1 MSYMGSGAIVAARSW
16 IMRKRLIV
24 LVAMLVLLSVAFA
37 SPAPEKVF
45 IEANGRTIPAVVTIP
60 AGEGPFPA
68 VVLNHGHGGS
78 KDENVGFIGVAEALA
93 DAGVASIRMDFP
105 GCGEST
111 SPFTLNT
118 LTNMEADSNA
128 AKDYLVANYPVDGD
142 RLGILGY
149 SMGGL
154 IAAEITERDGNPYKA
169 VMLLAG
175 ALVKIREL
183 APNLFGD
190 VAVYDALRAEA
201 MENGYATF
209 TNIYNTTLDLS
220 KEWFL
225 DLEAS
230 DGIASISGY
239 DGDVLIVYGDQDTMV
254 PASMNQKIIDVLP
267 DAEVVVVPGADHGYG
282 FYSDQ
287 PDVTALVEGSI
298 ATFFKNAL

>member
-1 MSYMGSGAIVAARSW
+1 MS
-16 IMRKRLIV
+16 KKLIV
-24 LVAMLVLLSVAFA
+24 LVALLALLTAAYA
-37 SPAPEKVF
+37 SSEKVS
-45 IEANGRTIPAVVTIP
+45 IEANGRLIPAVVTLP
-60 AGEGPFPA
+60 EGEGPFPA

-78 KDENVGFIGVAEALA
+78 KDENVGFIGVADALA
-93 DAGVASIRMDFP
+93 EAGIASIRMDFP

-111 SPFTLNT
+111 ESFKLNT
-118 LTNMEADSNA
+118 LTNMEADSDA
-128 AKDYLVANYPVDGD
+128 AKDYLVANYPVDGE

-154 IAAEITERDGNPYKA
+154 IASEITEREDNPYKA
-169 VMLLAG
+169 VALLAG
-175 ALVKIREL
+175 ALVKIEEL

-190 VAVYDALRAEA
+190 IAVYDALRSEA

-209 TNIYNTTLDLS
+209 TNIYETTLDLS

-230 DGIASISGY
+230 DGIKSISSY
-239 DGDVLIVYGDQDTMV
+239 EGDVLIVYGDKDTMV
-254 PASMNQKIIDVLP
+254 PDYMNQAIIDVLE

-298 ATFFKNAL
+298 AGFFKASL

>member
-1 MSYMGSGAIVAARSW
+1 MS
-16 IMRKRLIV
+16 KKLIV
-24 LVAMLVLLSVAFA
+24 LVALLALLTAAYA
-37 SPAPEKVF
+37 SSEKVS
-45 IEANGRTIPAVVTIP
+45 IEANGRLIPAVVTLP
-60 AGEGPFPA
+60 EGEGPFPA

-78 KDENVGFIGVAEALA
+78 KDENVGFIGVADALA
-93 DAGVASIRMDFP
+93 EAGIASIRMDFP

-111 SPFTLNT
+111 ESFKLNT
-118 LTNMEADSNA
+118 LTNMEADSDA
-128 AKDYLVANYPVDGD
+128 AKDYLVANYPVDGE

-154 IAAEITERDGNPYKA
+154 IASEITEREDNPYKA
-169 VMLLAG
+169 VALLAG
-175 ALVKIREL
+175 ALVKIEEL

-190 VAVYDALRAEA
+190 IAVYDALRSEA

-209 TNIYNTTLDLS
+209 TNIYETTLDLS

-230 DGIASISGY
+230 DGIKSISGY
-239 DGDVLIVYGDQDTMV
+239 EGDVLIVYGDKDTMV
-254 PASMNQKIIDVLP
+254 PDYMNQAIIDVLE

-298 ATFFKNAL
+298 AGFFKASL

>member
-1 MSYMGSGAIVAARSW
+1 MS
-16 IMRKRLIV
+16 KKLIV
-24 LVAMLVLLSVAFA
+24 LVALLALLTAAYA
-37 SPAPEKVF
+37 SSEKVS
-45 IEANGRTIPAVVTIP
+45 IEANGRLIPAVVTLP
-60 AGEGPFPA
+60 EGEGPFPA

-78 KDENVGFIGVAEALA
+78 KDENVGFIGVADALA
-93 DAGVASIRMDFP
+93 EAGIASIRMDFP

-111 SPFTLNT
+111 ESFKLNT
-118 LTNMEADSNA
+118 LTNMEADSDA
-128 AKDYLVANYPVDGD
+128 AKDYLVANYPVDGE

-154 IAAEITERDGNPYKA
+154 IAAEITERDDNPYKA
-169 VMLLAG
+169 VALLAG
-175 ALVKIREL
+175 ALVKIEEL

-190 VAVYDALRAEA
+190 IAVYDALRSEA

-209 TNIYNTTLDLS
+209 TNIYETTLDLS

-230 DGIASISGY
+230 DGIKSISGY
-239 DGDVLIVYGDQDTMV
+239 EGDVLIVYGDKDTMV
-254 PASMNQKIIDVLP
+254 PDYMNQAIIDVLE

-298 ATFFKNAL
+298 AGFFKASL

>member
-1 MSYMGSGAIVAARSW
+1 MS
-16 IMRKRLIV
+16 KKLIV
-24 LVAMLVLLSVAFA
+24 LVALLALLTAAYA
-37 SPAPEKVF
+37 SSEKVS
-45 IEANGRTIPAVVTIP
+45 IEANGRLIPAVVTLP
-60 AGEGPFPA
+60 EGEGPFPA

-78 KDENVGFIGVAEALA
+78 KDENVGFIGVADALA
-93 DAGVASIRMDFP
+93 EAGIASIRMDFP

-111 SPFTLNT
+111 ESFKLNT
-118 LTNMEADSNA
+118 LTNMEADSDA
-128 AKDYLVANYPVDGD
+128 AKDYLVANYPVDGE

-154 IAAEITERDGNPYKA
+154 IAAEITEREDNPYKA
-169 VMLLAG
+169 VALLAG
-175 ALVKIREL
+175 ALVKIEEL

-190 VAVYDALRAEA
+190 IAVYDALRSEA

-209 TNIYNTTLDLS
+209 TNIYETTLDLS

-230 DGIASISGY
+230 DGIKSISGY
-239 DGDVLIVYGDQDTMV
+239 EGDVLIVYGDKDTMV
-254 PASMNQKIIDVLP
+254 PDYMNQAIIDVLE

-298 ATFFKNAL
+298 AGFFKASL

>member
-1 MSYMGSGAIVAARSW
+1 MSKKI
-16 IMRKRLIV
+16 IV
-24 LVAMLVLLSVAFA
+24 LVALLALLTAAYA
-37 SPAPEKVF
+37 SSEKVS
-45 IEANGRTIPAVVTIP
+45 IEANGRLIPAVVTLP
-60 AGEGPFPA
+60 EGEGPFPA

-78 KDENVGFIGVAEALA
+78 KDENVGFIGVADALA
-93 DAGVASIRMDFP
+93 EAGIASIRMDFP

-111 SPFTLNT
+111 ESFKLNT
-118 LTNMEADSNA
+118 LTNMEADSDA
-128 AKDYLVANYPVDGD
+128 AKDYLVANYPVDGE

-154 IAAEITERDGNPYKA
+154 IAAEITEKEDNPYKA
-169 VMLLAG
+169 VALLAG
-175 ALVKIREL
+175 ALVKIEEL

-190 VAVYDALRAEA
+190 IAVYDALRSEA

-209 TNIYNTTLDLS
+209 TNIYETTLDLS

-230 DGIASISGY
+230 DGIKSISGY
-239 DGDVLIVYGDQDTMV
+239 EGDVLIVYGDKDTMV
-254 PASMNQKIIDVLP
+254 PDYMNQAIIDVLE

-298 ATFFKNAL
+298 AGFFKASL

>member
-1 MSYMGSGAIVAARSW
+1 MSKKI
-16 IMRKRLIV
+16 IV
-24 LVAMLVLLSVAFA
+24 LVALLALLTAAYA
-37 SPAPEKVF
+37 SSEKVS
-45 IEANGRTIPAVVTIP
+45 IEANGRLIPAVVTLP
-60 AGEGPFPA
+60 EGEGPFPA

-78 KDENVGFIGVAEALA
+78 KDENVGFIGVADALA
-93 DAGVASIRMDFP
+93 EAGIASIRMDFP

-111 SPFTLNT
+111 ESFKLNT
-118 LTNMEADSNA
+118 LTNMEADSDA
-128 AKDYLVANYPVDGD
+128 AKDYLVANYPVDGE

-154 IAAEITERDGNPYKA
+154 IASEITEKEDNPYKA
-169 VMLLAG
+169 VALLAG
-175 ALVKIREL
+175 ALVKIEEL

-190 VAVYDALRAEA
+190 IAVYDALRSEA

-209 TNIYNTTLDLS
+209 TNIYETTLDLS

-230 DGIASISGY
+230 DGIKSISGY
-239 DGDVLIVYGDQDTMV
+239 EGDVLIVYGDKDTMV
-254 PASMNQKIIDVLP
+254 PDYMNQAIIDVLE

-298 ATFFKNAL
+298 AGFFKASL

>member
-1 MSYMGSGAIVAARSW
+1 MSKKI
-16 IMRKRLIV
+16 IV
-24 LVAMLVLLSVAFA
+24 LVALLALLTAAYA
-37 SPAPEKVF
+37 SSEKVS
-45 IEANGRTIPAVVTIP
+45 IEANGRLIPAVVTLP
-60 AGEGPFPA
+60 EGEGPFPA

-78 KDENVGFIGVAEALA
+78 KDENVGFIGVADALA
-93 DAGVASIRMDFP
+93 EAGIASIRMDFP

-111 SPFTLNT
+111 ESFKLNT
-118 LTNMEADSNA
+118 LTNMEADSDA
-128 AKDYLVANYPVDGD
+128 AKDYLVANYPVDGE

-154 IAAEITERDGNPYKA
+154 IASEITEREDNPYKA
-169 VMLLAG
+169 VALLAG
-175 ALVKIREL
+175 ALVKIEEL

-190 VAVYDALRAEA
+190 IAVYDALRSEA

-209 TNIYNTTLDLS
+209 TNIYETTLDLS

-230 DGIASISGY
+230 DGIKSISGY
-239 DGDVLIVYGDQDTMV
+239 EGDVLIVYGDKDTMV
-254 PASMNQKIIDVLP
+254 PDYMNQAIIDVLE

-298 ATFFKNAL
+298 AGFFKASL